1 MKPISSS
8 LQVVLP
14 AAYVELPSSQL
25 VCAPGWAQLRVYT
38 AGVWHNTATAAAAWL
53 LLLAAPALLRPLYS
67 SAGGVAVVGVA
78 PGSGA
83 GGGAGLQPGDV
94 ITAVQVSCGWSRD
107 LDTRL

>member
-25 VCAPGWAQLRVYT
+25 VSAPGWAQLRVYT

-53 LLLAAPALLRPLYS
+53 LLLAAPPLLRPLYS
-67 SAGGVAVVGVA
+67 GAGGVAVLGVA